1 MFTLHTSNKLVF
13 VGRAFPSGAGLY
25 VSFYIVCVSAG
36 HYKYTHG
43 LPLYG
48 WRCEV
53 YFLFEELNNLKATK
67 NASAEVLPSP
77 TSSKPEWLKRLSD
90 GKYLLLLVLPG
101 LTCLL
106 LFNYLP
112 MYGLIIAFKDY
123 KPFIGL
129 IDSEWIGFENFVRF
143 FNYKYCWRMIRNT
156 FLLSFW
162 SLFWGF
168 PAPIILA
175 LLLNEVQN
183 AKYKKFVQTVTY
195 MPHFFS
201 TVVVVGLVTLLLSPT
216 GGLITRALHTMG
228 IDIGNILA
236 DAKAFRSIYIISS
249 IWQEM
254 GWGAIIY
261 LAALTN
267 VDPQLYEAAVV
278 DGAGKMRCLWSI
290 TLPSIAP
297 TIITML
303 LLKMGSLFSVG
314 FEKVFLLQSPSTYET
329 SEVISTYVYLNG
341 LQSNSFSYGTAVGL
355 FNSLVCFALVIV
367 SNYVAR
373 SVSETSLW

>member
-1 MFTLHTSNKLVF
+1 M
-13 VGRAFPSGAGLY
+13 R
-25 VSFYIVCVSAG
+25 
-36 HYKYTHG
+36 
-43 LPLYG
+43 
-48 WRCEV
+48 
-53 YFLFEELNNLKATK
+53 ATK
-67 NASAEVLPSP
+67 NASAEVLPASP
-77 TSSKPEWLKRLSD
+77 ASAKPEWLKRLMD
-90 GKYLLLLVLPG
+90 GKYLMLLVLPAVV
-101 LTCLL
+101 CLA
-106 LFNYLP
+106 LFYYFP

-123 KPFIGL
+123 KPFLGL
-129 IDSEWIGFENFVRF
+129 FQSKWVGFDNFVRF

-162 SLFWGF
+162 SLLWGF

-183 AKYKKFVQTVTY
+183 TKFKKFVQTVTY

-201 TVVVVGLVTLLLSPT
+201 TVVIVGLITLLLSPT
-216 GGLITRALHTMG
+216 GGLITKVFQSMG
-228 IDIGNILA
+228 IDIGNVLA
-236 DAKAFRSIYIISS
+236 DAKAFRTIYIASS

-278 DGAGKMRCLWSI
+278 DGAGKMRCLWNI

-303 LLKMGSLFSVG
+303 LLRMGSLFSVG

-329 SEVISTYVYLNG
+329 SEVISTYVYMQG
-341 LQSNSFSYGTAVGL
+341 IQSNSFSYGTAVGL
-355 FNSLVCFALVIV
+355 FNSVICFALVIV

-373 SVSETSLW
+373 TVSETSLW